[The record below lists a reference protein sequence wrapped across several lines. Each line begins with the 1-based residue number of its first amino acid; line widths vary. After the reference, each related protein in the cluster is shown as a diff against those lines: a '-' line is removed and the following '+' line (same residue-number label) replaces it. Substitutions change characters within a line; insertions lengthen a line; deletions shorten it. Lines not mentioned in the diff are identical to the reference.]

1 MRKKERFI
9 SILLMGTL
17 AFSLAACTGTKES
30 SSAAASSSSE
40 VVETASSSV
49 EVEEVLPAKAMA
61 ASSEV
66 DALLEELMSSSASS
80 STKAASAS
88 SSSAVSTSSSVS
100 TSSVAASGDRIF
112 GSLSG
117 TEYTNTA
124 FNFRFTPSGSWDI
137 ADDAEMLEHNE
148 MEGKQWN
155 DTDKMEAIKGG
166 KTFYD
171 LYATCENPYQN
182 ALVVLKDAV
191 FDVNMAGGIETLMD
205 EDVRSS
211 VEKELTEQGYENC
224 KVEKG
229 TATFLGDPNTP
240 VFRVTAELY
249 GMKVYETMVFVT
261 SGHYFATI
269 TTASLTDDTTQD
281 VLNMFTKLK

>member
-9 SILLMGTL
+9 SVLLMGAL

-49 EVEEVLPAKAMA
+49 EVEEVLPEKAMV

-80 STKAASAS
+80 STKASSTS
-88 SSSAVSTSSSVS
+88 SSSAVSASSSVS
-100 TSSVAASGDRIF
+100 TSSAASGDQIF
-112 GSLSG
+112 GSFSG

-137 ADDAEMLEHNE
+137 ADDAAMLEHNE

-155 DTDKMEAIKGG
+155 DTDKMEVIKGG
-166 KTFYD
+166 GTFYD
-171 LYATCENPYQN
+171 LYATNENPYQT
-182 ALVVLKDAV
+182 ALVILKDAV
-191 FDVNMAGGIETLMD
+191 FDVNKLGGIETLMD

-211 VEKELTEQGYENC
+211 VEKELAEQGYENC

-249 GMKVYETMVFVT
+249 GMKVYETMVFVV

-281 VLNMFTKLK
+281 VLNMFTKIK

>member
-17 AFSLAACTGTKES
+17 TFSLAACTGTKES

-49 EVEEVLPAKAMA
+49 EVEEVLPAKATV

-80 STKAASAS
+80 STKAASTS

-100 TSSVAASGDRIF
+100 TSSAASGDQIF
-112 GSLSG
+112 GSFSG

-137 ADDAEMLEHNE
+137 ADDAAMLEHNE

-155 DTDKMEAIKGG
+155 DTDKMEVIKGG
-166 KTFYD
+166 GTFYD
-171 LYATCENPYQN
+171 LYATNENPYQT
-182 ALVVLKDAV
+182 ALVILKDAV
-191 FDVNMAGGIETLMD
+191 FDVNKLGGIETLMD

-211 VEKELTEQGYENC
+211 VEKELAEQGYENC

-249 GMKVYETMVFVT
+249 GMKVYETMVFVV

-281 VLNMFTKLK
+281 VLNMFTKIK

>member
-1 MRKKERFI
+1 
-9 SILLMGTL
+9 
-17 AFSLAACTGTKES
+17 
-30 SSAAASSSSE
+30 
-40 VVETASSSV
+40 VETASSSV
-49 EVEEVLPAKAMA
+49 EVEEVLPAKAMV

-80 STKAASAS
+80 SSNDASAS
-88 SSSAVSTSSSVS
+88 SSSAVSASSAVS
-100 TSSVAASGDRIF
+100 TSSAAASGDQIF

-137 ADDAEMLEHNE
+137 ADDAAMLEHNE
-148 MEGKQWN
+148 MESKQWN
-155 DTDKMEAIKGG
+155 DTDKMGVIKGG
-166 KTFYD
+166 GTFYD
-171 LYATCENPYQN
+171 LYATNENPYQT
-182 ALVVLKDAV
+182 ALVILKDAV
-191 FDVNMAGGIETLMD
+191 FDVNKLGGIETLMD

-211 VEKELTEQGYENC
+211 VEKELAEQGYENC

-249 GMKVYETMVFVT
+249 GMKVYETMVFVV

>member
-9 SILLMGTL
+9 SVLLMGAL

-49 EVEEVLPAKAMA
+49 EVEEVLPAKAMV

-80 STKAASAS
+80 SSKDASAS
-88 SSSAVSTSSSVS
+88 SSSAVSASSAVS
-100 TSSVAASGDRIF
+100 TSSAASGDQIF
-112 GSLSG
+112 GSFSG

-137 ADDAEMLEHNE
+137 ADDAAMLEHNE

-155 DTDKMEAIKGG
+155 DTDKMEVIKGG
-166 KTFYD
+166 GTFYD
-171 LYATCENPYQN
+171 LYATNENPYQT
-182 ALVVLKDAV
+182 ALVILKDAV
-191 FDVNMAGGIETLMD
+191 VDVNKLGGIETLMD

-211 VEKELTEQGYENC
+211 VEKELAEQGYENC

-249 GMKVYETMVFVT
+249 GMKVYETMVFVV

-281 VLNMFTKLK
+281 VLNMFTKIK

>member
-9 SILLMGTL
+9 SVLLMGAL

-49 EVEEVLPAKAMA
+49 EVEEVLPEKAA
-61 ASSEV
+61 VASSEV

-80 STKAASAS
+80 STKAASTS
-88 SSSAVSTSSSVS
+88 SSSAVSASSSVS
-100 TSSVAASGDRIF
+100 TSSAASGDQIF
-112 GSLSG
+112 GSFSG

-137 ADDAEMLEHNE
+137 ADDAAMLEHNE

-155 DTDKMEAIKGG
+155 DTDKMEVIKGG
-166 KTFYD
+166 GTFYD
-171 LYATCENPYQN
+171 LYATNENPYQT
-182 ALVVLKDAV
+182 ALVILKDAV
-191 FDVNMAGGIETLMD
+191 FDVNKLGGIETLMD

-211 VEKELTEQGYENC
+211 VEKELAEQGYENC

-249 GMKVYETMVFVT
+249 GMKVYETMVFVV

-281 VLNMFTKLK
+281 VLNMFTKIK